1 MFIPTIQETTSN
13 GEKVYDIY
21 SKLLENRII
30 FINGEIN
37 DTLSN
42 LIISELLYLDSINH
56 NDIDIYINSPGGSV
70 TSGLAIID
78 TMNFIKSDIRTTV
91 TGIAASMAS
100 IILANG
106 TKGKRYSLKNSEV
119 MIHQPLGSMSGQAT
133 EIEIHAKRIINKK
146 HLLNKLLSE
155 LTSKNIKIIEKDTER
170 DKYLNSKEAKEYGLI
185 DTIIE

>member
-1 MFIPTIQETTSN
+1 MFIPTIQESTNN

-119 MIHQPLGSMSGQAT
+119 MIHQPLGNTSGQAT
-133 EIEIHAKRIINKK
+133 DIEIQAKRIINKK
-146 HLLNKLLSE
+146 KLLNKLLSE
-155 LTSKNIKIIEKDTER
+155 LTNQTLKRIEKDTER
-170 DKYLNSKEAKEYGLI
+170 DKYLSSLEAKEYGII
-185 DTIIE
+185 DEII